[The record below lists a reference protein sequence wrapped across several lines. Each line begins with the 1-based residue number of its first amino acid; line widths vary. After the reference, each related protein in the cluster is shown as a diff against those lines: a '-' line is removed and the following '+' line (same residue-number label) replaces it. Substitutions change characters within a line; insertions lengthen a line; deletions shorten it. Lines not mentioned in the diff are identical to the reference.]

1 MRSKFLCLNYVFSAS
16 IKCKTDVQVWAI
28 ERTIFQ
34 AVVKSAGKAKDDEK
48 FGLLSKVKDLKEF
61 PESKLRKI
69 ADCLEEESFDTGA
82 LIFKQGAVGDFFYI
96 IRSGNVDI
104 TKNTGGGKEECLVTL
119 GSGQSFG
126 EKALLKE
133 DTRSANARC
142 KTDVKCYTLDRKGM
156 SLFSAAIM
164 SF

>member
-1 MRSKFLCLNYVFSAS
+1 MQRFISAS

-28 ERTIFQ
+28 DRAIFQ

-69 ADCLEEESFDTGA
+69 ADCLEEESFEAGA

-96 IRSGNVDI
+96 IRSGKVDI
-104 TKNTGGGKEECLVTL
+104 TKNAGGGKEDHIATL
-119 GSGQSFG
+119 GSGESFG

-142 KTDVKCYTLDRKGM
+142 ATDAKFYTLDRKGM
-156 SLFSAAIM
+156 TSYF
-164 SF
+164 